1 MQLFLNYRHCNFVSF
16 LRLIKQKTS
25 RCDTGDEPP
34 TINLESNSQSSHL
47 WLLIMAFAW
56 HDCDETVRGRFIT
69 RNLFCYNWRIN
80 SSFLARTRSKIDH
93 KFRLQRYNLKS
104 ANFFKRHG
112 RFQYRTHSA
121 ETTTT
126 PPTIVCCVWPINW
139 YSTVCPLGLI
149 SGSWATSCLHVYARL
164 FSKKKKNSNFIFDGI
179 FRFSFLLFF

>member
-1 MQLFLNYRHCNFVSF
+1 MHFAILSSKAIFIHLTVTNFLRSSLSSKEWINQTCHAKQLFLNYRHCNFVSF

-69 RNLFCYNWRIN
+69 RNLFYYNWRIN

-93 KFRLQRYNLKS
+93 KFRLQS
-104 ANFFKRHG
+104 
-112 RFQYRTHSA
+112 
-121 ETTTT
+121 
-126 PPTIVCCVWPINW
+126 C
-139 YSTVCPLGLI
+139 
-149 SGSWATSCLHVYARL
+149 SG
-164 FSKKKKNSNFIFDGI
+164 II
-179 FRFSFLLFF
+179 